1 MTAQFFRLIFIIIVF
16 FCVLQ
21 DHLASLRNGTEVGQ
35 AHTTIGY
42 HPRLSADTS
51 LASAVSMGNIVSLDM
66 KGS

>member
-1 MTAQFFRLIFIIIVF
+1 MDCSVLSFDFIIIVF

-21 DHLASLRNGTEVGQ
+21 DYLASLRIGTEVGQ
-35 AHTTIGY
+35 AHTIIGY
-42 HPRLSADTS
+42 HPLLSADTS